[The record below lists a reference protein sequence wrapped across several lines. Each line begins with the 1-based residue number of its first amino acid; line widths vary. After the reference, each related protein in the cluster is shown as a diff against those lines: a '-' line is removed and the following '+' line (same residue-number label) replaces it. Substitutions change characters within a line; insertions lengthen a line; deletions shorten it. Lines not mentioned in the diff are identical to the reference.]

1 MICSYEVFDMMKH
14 SKKALLSLT
23 ALAASAVVLFS
34 GCADEA
40 ASSSTAPAAGSETT
54 AASSAAQAS
63 SQSTELLSSLTTKE
77 LEELVSG
84 DVTLAQLEKER
95 LGVTE
100 TPSAASTTT
109 SSAASSKQTTSSAAS
124 SKKNSSTSSSKTTT
138 TTASASYEDEIQ
150 NLLNQLYAVKA
161 KAESGLNSAIQS
173 AKNEYYALPD
183 EQKSQAKKISI
194 VMGKASELQNL
205 QSTCDSEVNR
215 IVEQMRKVLRANGQ
229 STALA
234 DQALASYEAQ
244 KESTYASLKSKLLG

>member
-1 MICSYEVFDMMKH
+1 MMKH
-14 SKKALLSLT
+14 SKKAFLSLT

-100 TPSAASTTT
+100 TPFAASTTT
-109 SSAASSKQTTSSAAS
+109 SSAASSKQTSG
-124 SKKNSSTSSSKTTT
+124 STSSSKTTA

-150 NLLNQLYAVKA
+150 DLLNQLYAVKA

-205 QSTCDSEVNR
+205 QSTCDAEVNR

>member
-40 ASSSTAPAAGSETT
+40 ASSSTAPAASSETT
-54 AASSAAQAS
+54 AASSAAQTS
-63 SQSTELLSSLTTKE
+63 PQSTELLSSLTTKE

-95 LGVTE
+95 LGITE
-100 TPSAASTTT
+100 TPSAAST
-109 SSAASSKQTTSSAAS
+109 TTSSAAS

-150 NLLNQLYAVKA
+150 DLLNQLYAVKA

-205 QSTCDSEVNR
+205 QSTCDAEVNR

>member
-1 MICSYEVFDMMKH
+1 MMKH

-23 ALAASAVVLFS
+23 TLAASAVVLFS

-100 TPSAASTTT
+100 TPSAAST
-109 SSAASSKQTTSSAAS
+109 TTSSAAS

-205 QSTCDSEVNR
+205 QSTCDAEVNR
-215 IVEQMRKVLRANGQ
+215 IVEQMRKVLRASGQ

>member
-1 MICSYEVFDMMKH
+1 MMKH

-40 ASSSTAPAAGSETT
+40 ASSSTDPAAGSETT
-54 AASSAAQAS
+54 TASSAAQAS

-95 LGVTE
+95 LGITE

-109 SSAASSKQTTSSAAS
+109 SSAASSKQTSG
-124 SKKNSSTSSSKTTT
+124 STSSSKTTT

-150 NLLNQLYAVKA
+150 DLLNQLYAVKA

-205 QSTCDSEVNR
+205 QSTCDAEVNR

>member
-1 MICSYEVFDMMKH
+1 MMKH

-23 ALAASAVVLFS
+23 ALAASVVVLFS

-84 DVTLAQLEKER
+84 DVTLVQLEKER

-100 TPSAASTTT
+100 TPSAAST
-109 SSAASSKQTTSSAAS
+109 TTSSAAS

-205 QSTCDSEVNR
+205 QSTCDAEVNR

>member
-95 LGVTE
+95 IGVTE
-100 TPSAASTTT
+100 TPSAA
-109 SSAASSKQTTSSAAS
+109 ASSPTTTSSAAS

-205 QSTCDSEVNR
+205 QSTCDAEVNR

>member
-1 MICSYEVFDMMKH
+1 MMKH

-109 SSAASSKQTTSSAAS
+109 SSAASSKQTSG
-124 SKKNSSTSSSKTTT
+124 STSSSKTTT

-150 NLLNQLYAVKA
+150 DLLNQLYAVKA

>member
-1 MICSYEVFDMMKH
+1 MMKH

-23 ALAASAVVLFS
+23 ALAASAVLFS

-40 ASSSTAPAAGSETT
+40 ASSSTAPAASSETT

-100 TPSAASTTT
+100 TPFAASTTT
-109 SSAASSKQTTSSAAS
+109 SSAASSKQTSG
-124 SKKNSSTSSSKTTT
+124 STSSSKTTT

-150 NLLNQLYAVKA
+150 DLLNQLYAVKA

-183 EQKSQAKKISI
+183 DQKSQAKKISI

-205 QSTCDSEVNR
+205 QSTCDAEVNR

>member
-95 LGVTE
+95 LGITE
-100 TPSAASTTT
+100 TPSAAST
-109 SSAASSKQTTSSAAS
+109 TTSSAAS

-205 QSTCDSEVNR
+205 QSTCDAEVNR

>member
-54 AASSAAQAS
+54 ATSSAAQAS

-109 SSAASSKQTTSSAAS
+109 SSAASSKQTSG
-124 SKKNSSTSSSKTTT
+124 STSSSKTTA

-205 QSTCDSEVNR
+205 QSTCDAEVNR

>member
-109 SSAASSKQTTSSAAS
+109 SSAASSKQTSG
-124 SKKNSSTSSSKTTT
+124 STSSSKTTT

-150 NLLNQLYAVKA
+150 DLLNQLYAVKA

-205 QSTCDSEVNR
+205 QSTCDAEVNR
-215 IVEQMRKVLRANGQ
+215 IVEQMRKVLRASGQ

>member
-23 ALAASAVVLFS
+23 ALAASVVVLFS

-84 DVTLAQLEKER
+84 DVTLVQLEKER

-100 TPSAASTTT
+100 TPSAAST
-109 SSAASSKQTTSSAAS
+109 TTSSAAS

-205 QSTCDSEVNR
+205 QSTCDAEVNR

>member
-40 ASSSTAPAAGSETT
+40 ASSSTAPAASSETT
-54 AASSAAQAS
+54 AASSAAQTS
-63 SQSTELLSSLTTKE
+63 TQSTELLSSLTTKE

-84 DVTLAQLEKER
+84 DVTLVQLEKER

-109 SSAASSKQTTSSAAS
+109 SSAASSKR
-124 SKKNSSTSSSKTTT
+124 TSSSKTTT
-138 TTASASYEDEIQ
+138 TTASVSYEDEIQ
-150 NLLNQLYAVKA
+150 DLLNQLYAVKA

-205 QSTCDSEVNR
+205 QSTCDAEVNR

>member
-1 MICSYEVFDMMKH
+1 MMKH

-23 ALAASAVVLFS
+23 ALVASAVVLFS

-40 ASSSTAPAAGSETT
+40 ASGSTAPAAGSETT

-109 SSAASSKQTTSSAAS
+109 SSAASSKQTTPSTAS

-150 NLLNQLYAVKA
+150 DLLNQLYAVKA

-205 QSTCDSEVNR
+205 QSTCDAEVNR

>member
-1 MICSYEVFDMMKH
+1 MMKH

-109 SSAASSKQTTSSAAS
+109 SSAASSK
-124 SKKNSSTSSSKTTT
+124 KNSSTSSSKTTT

-205 QSTCDSEVNR
+205 QSTCDAEVNR

>member
-109 SSAASSKQTTSSAAS
+109 SSAASSK
-124 SKKNSSTSSSKTTT
+124 KNSSTSSSKTTT

-150 NLLNQLYAVKA
+150 DLLNQLYAVKA

-205 QSTCDSEVNR
+205 QSTCDAEVNR

>member
-1 MICSYEVFDMMKH
+1 MMKH

-100 TPSAASTTT
+100 TPSAA
-109 SSAASSKQTTSSAAS
+109 ASSPTTTSSAAS

-138 TTASASYEDEIQ
+138 TTASASYEEEIQ

-173 AKNEYYALPD
+173 AKNEYYALPN

-205 QSTCDSEVNR
+205 QSTCDAEVNR

>member
-1 MICSYEVFDMMKH
+1 MMKH
-14 SKKALLSLT
+14 SKKAFLSLT

-100 TPSAASTTT
+100 TPSAA
-109 SSAASSKQTTSSAAS
+109 ASSPTTTSSAAS

-183 EQKSQAKKISI
+183 DQKSQAKKISI

-205 QSTCDSEVNR
+205 QSTCDAEVNR

>member
-1 MICSYEVFDMMKH
+1 MMKH

-100 TPSAASTTT
+100 TPSAA
-109 SSAASSKQTTSSAAS
+109 ASSPTTTSSAAS
-124 SKKNSSTSSSKTTT
+124 SKKNSSTSSSKTTA

-183 EQKSQAKKISI
+183 DQKSQAKKISI

-205 QSTCDSEVNR
+205 QSTCDAEVNR

>member
-1 MICSYEVFDMMKH
+1 MMKH

-84 DVTLAQLEKER
+84 DVTLVQLEKER

-109 SSAASSKQTTSSAAS
+109 PSTAS

-205 QSTCDSEVNR
+205 QSTCDAEVNR

>member
-100 TPSAASTTT
+100 TPSTASTTT
-109 SSAASSKQTTSSAAS
+109 SSAASSKQTSG
-124 SKKNSSTSSSKTTT
+124 STSSSKTTT

-150 NLLNQLYAVKA
+150 DLLNQLYAVKA

-205 QSTCDSEVNR
+205 QSTCDAEVNR
-215 IVEQMRKVLRANGQ
+215 IVEQMRKVLRASGQ

>member
-1 MICSYEVFDMMKH
+1 MMKH

-40 ASSSTAPAAGSETT
+40 ASSSTAPAASSETT
-54 AASSAAQAS
+54 AASSAAQTS
-63 SQSTELLSSLTTKE
+63 PQSTELLSSLTTKE

-95 LGVTE
+95 LGITE
-100 TPSAASTTT
+100 TPSAAST
-109 SSAASSKQTTSSAAS
+109 TTSSAAS

-150 NLLNQLYAVKA
+150 DLLNQLYAVKA

>member
-109 SSAASSKQTTSSAAS
+109 SSAASSK
-124 SKKNSSTSSSKTTT
+124 KNSSTSSSKTTT

-205 QSTCDSEVNR
+205 QSTCDAEVNR
-215 IVEQMRKVLRANGQ
+215 IVEQMRKVLRASGQ

>member
-1 MICSYEVFDMMKH
+1 MMKH
-14 SKKALLSLT
+14 SKKAFLSLT

-100 TPSAASTTT
+100 TPSAAASSPTTT
-109 SSAASSKQTTSSAAS
+109 SSAASSK
-124 SKKNSSTSSSKTTT
+124 KHSSTSSSKTTT

-183 EQKSQAKKISI
+183 DQKSQAKKISI

-205 QSTCDSEVNR
+205 QSTCDAEVNR

>member
-1 MICSYEVFDMMKH
+1 MMKH

-109 SSAASSKQTTSSAAS
+109 SSAASSKQTSG
-124 SKKNSSTSSSKTTT
+124 STSSSKTTT
-138 TTASASYEDEIQ
+138 TTASVSYEDEIQ
-150 NLLNQLYAVKA
+150 DLLNQLYAVKA

-205 QSTCDSEVNR
+205 QSTCDAEVNR

>member
-1 MICSYEVFDMMKH
+1 MMKH

-109 SSAASSKQTTSSAAS
+109 SSAASSKQTSG
-124 SKKNSSTSSSKTTT
+124 STSSSKTTT
-138 TTASASYEDEIQ
+138 TTASASYKDEIQ
-150 NLLNQLYAVKA
+150 DLLNQLYAVKA

-205 QSTCDSEVNR
+205 QSTCDAEVNR

>member
-1 MICSYEVFDMMKH
+1 MMKH

-100 TPSAASTTT
+100 TPSAAASSPTTT
-109 SSAASSKQTTSSAAS
+109 SSAASSK
-124 SKKNSSTSSSKTTT
+124 KHSSTSSSKTTT

-205 QSTCDSEVNR
+205 QSTCDAEVNR

>member
-1 MICSYEVFDMMKH
+1 MMKH
-14 SKKALLSLT
+14 SKKAFLSLT

-109 SSAASSKQTTSSAAS
+109 SSAASSK
-124 SKKNSSTSSSKTTT
+124 KNSSTSSSKTTT

-150 NLLNQLYAVKA
+150 DLLNQLYAVKA

-205 QSTCDSEVNR
+205 QSTCDAEVNR

>member
-40 ASSSTAPAAGSETT
+40 ASSSTAPAASSETT
-54 AASSAAQAS
+54 AASSAAQTS
-63 SQSTELLSSLTTKE
+63 PQSTELLSSLTTKE

-109 SSAASSKQTTSSAAS
+109 SSAASSKQTSG
-124 SKKNSSTSSSKTTT
+124 STSSSKTTT

-205 QSTCDSEVNR
+205 QSTCDAEVNR

>member
-1 MICSYEVFDMMKH
+1 MMKN
-14 SKKALLSLT
+14 SQKALLSLT

-40 ASSSTAPAAGSETT
+40 ASSSTAPAASSETT
-54 AASSAAQAS
+54 AASSAAQTS
-63 SQSTELLSSLTTKE
+63 PQSTELLSSLTTKE

-95 LGVTE
+95 LGVPE
-100 TPSAASTTT
+100 TPSAAST
-109 SSAASSKQTTSSAAS
+109 TTSSAAS

-150 NLLNQLYAVKA
+150 DLLNQLYAVKA

-205 QSTCDSEVNR
+205 QSTCDAEVNR

>member
-109 SSAASSKQTTSSAAS
+109 SSAASSKQTTPSTAS

-138 TTASASYEDEIQ
+138 TTASTSYEDEIQ

-205 QSTCDSEVNR
+205 QSTCDAEVNR

>member
-1 MICSYEVFDMMKH
+1 MMKH

-40 ASSSTAPAAGSETT
+40 ASSSTAPVAGSETT

-100 TPSAASTTT
+100 TPSAAST
-109 SSAASSKQTTSSAAS
+109 TTSSAAS

-205 QSTCDSEVNR
+205 QSTCDAEVNR

>member
-1 MICSYEVFDMMKH
+1 MMKH

-34 GCADEA
+34 GCADE
-40 ASSSTAPAAGSETT
+40 AAGSETT

-84 DVTLAQLEKER
+84 DVTLVQLEKER

-100 TPSAASTTT
+100 TPSAA
-109 SSAASSKQTTSSAAS
+109 ASSPTTTSSAAS

-205 QSTCDSEVNR
+205 QSTCDAEVNR

>member
-1 MICSYEVFDMMKH
+1 M
-14 SKKALLSLT
+14 
-23 ALAASAVVLFS
+23 
-34 GCADEA
+34 
-40 ASSSTAPAAGSETT
+40 
-54 AASSAAQAS
+54 
-63 SQSTELLSSLTTKE
+63 
-77 LEELVSG
+77 SG

-109 SSAASSKQTTSSAAS
+109 SSAASSK
-124 SKKNSSTSSSKTTT
+124 KNSSTSSSKTTT

-150 NLLNQLYAVKA
+150 DLLNQLYAVKA

-183 EQKSQAKKISI
+183 DQKSQAKKISI

-205 QSTCDSEVNR
+205 QSTCDAEVNR

>member
-100 TPSAASTTT
+100 MPSAASTTT
-109 SSAASSKQTTSSAAS
+109 SSAASSKQTTPSTAS

-150 NLLNQLYAVKA
+150 DLLNQLYAVKA

>member
-1 MICSYEVFDMMKH
+1 MMKH
-14 SKKALLSLT
+14 SKKSLLSLT

-84 DVTLAQLEKER
+84 NVTLAQLEKER

-109 SSAASSKQTTSSAAS
+109 SSAASSKQTSG
-124 SKKNSSTSSSKTTT
+124 STSSSKTTT

-205 QSTCDSEVNR
+205 QSTCDAEVNR

>member
-1 MICSYEVFDMMKH
+1 MMKH

-109 SSAASSKQTTSSAAS
+109 SSAASSK
-124 SKKNSSTSSSKTTT
+124 KNSSTSSSKTTT

-150 NLLNQLYAVKA
+150 DLLNQLYAVKA

>member
-14 SKKALLSLT
+14 SKKTLLSLT

-40 ASSSTAPAAGSETT
+40 ASSSTAPAASSETT
-54 AASSAAQAS
+54 AASSAAQTS
-63 SQSTELLSSLTTKE
+63 PQSTELLSSLTTKE

-84 DVTLAQLEKER
+84 NVTLAQLEKER

-109 SSAASSKQTTSSAAS
+109 SSAASSKQTSG
-124 SKKNSSTSSSKTTT
+124 STSSSKTTT

-150 NLLNQLYAVKA
+150 DLLNQLYAVKA

-205 QSTCDSEVNR
+205 QSTCDAEVNR

>member
-109 SSAASSKQTTSSAAS
+109 SSAASSKQTSG
-124 SKKNSSTSSSKTTT
+124 STSSSKTTT

-150 NLLNQLYAVKA
+150 DLLNQLYAVKA

-183 EQKSQAKKISI
+183 DQKSQAKKISI

-205 QSTCDSEVNR
+205 QSTCDAEVNR

>member
-109 SSAASSKQTTSSAAS
+109 SSAASSKQTTPSTAS